1 MSFTGIGEVASLV
14 NSVVNKFFPDKTQ
27 EEKDQVALEL
37 QKIAVAAQQA
47 SAQTDINKVEA
58 ASSNLFVAGWRPF
71 VGWVCGG
78 GFGIQVLG
86 PLLEW
91 VSGLAGHP
99 VKFPVMDASIIG
111 STLAALLGLGGM
123 RTFDKWAGTSNGH

>member
-1 MSFTGIGEVASLV
+1 MSLTGFGEAADLV
-14 NSVVNKFFPDKTQ
+14 DSIINKFFPDKTQ
-27 EEKDQVALEL
+27 VEKDAAAAEL
-37 QKIAVAAQQA
+37 QAMMLAAQAQ

-58 ASSNLFVAGWRPF
+58 ASSNVFVAGWRPF
-71 VGWVCGG
+71 IGWVCGA

-91 VSGLAGHP
+91 LATLTGHP
-99 VKFPVMDASIIG
+99 VKFPIMDPSLIG

-123 RTFDKWAGTSNGH
+123 RSWDKKNGVGGGH